1 MSGVTSTLQT
11 NATELVINK
20 DIEAS
25 KETAMP
31 EATFSTLSLVQSNHV
46 AQITLN
52 RPEARNALNR
62 LAYSELEQVF
72 RRVQSDKDVRC
83 VVLTGQDPAFCS
95 GDDVKELMTGDSVS
109 THPRLHAVR
118 PQITPAAAAIL
129 DCDRPVIAAV
139 NGAAVGWGMDLALM
153 ADFRIASEHAKFGE
167 LFVKRGLVSDVGG
180 LMRLPRLVG
189 PEKAAEL
196 LMTGDIISGEE
207 ALRIGLVLD
216 CVAHE
221 ALLER
226 AGTLARKIAENPP
239 MAVRYLK
246 EGLRRSFH
254 GDYHEMGTWVSQ
266 TLGILFQTEDHLEGV
281 ASFLEK
287 RAPDFVGR

>member
-72 RRVQSDKDVRC
+72 RRVQSDKDVRR

-266 TLGILFQTEDHLEGV
+266 TLGILFQTEDHREGV

>member
-11 NATELVINK
+11 NATELVINE

-221 ALLER
+221 VLLER

-266 TLGILFQTEDHLEGV
+266 TLGILFQTEDHREGV

>member
-1 MSGVTSTLQT
+1 MSGVTSSLQT

-266 TLGILFQTEDHLEGV
+266 TLGILFQTEDHREGV

>member
-11 NATELVINK
+11 NATELVINE

-129 DCDRPVIAAV
+129 DCDRPVIAAGH
-139 NGAAVGWGMDLALM
+139 GAAVGWGMDLALM

-266 TLGILFQTEDHLEGV
+266 TLGILFQTEDHREGV

>member
-1 MSGVTSTLQT
+1 MSGVTSALQT
-11 NATELVINK
+11 NATELVINE

-167 LFVKRGLVSDVGG
+167 LFVKRG
-180 LMRLPRLVG
+180 
-189 PEKAAEL
+189 
-196 LMTGDIISGEE
+196 
-207 ALRIGLVLD
+207 
-216 CVAHE
+216 
-221 ALLER
+221 
-226 AGTLARKIAENPP
+226 
-239 MAVRYLK
+239 
-246 EGLRRSFH
+246 
-254 GDYHEMGTWVSQ
+254 
-266 TLGILFQTEDHLEGV
+266 
-281 ASFLEK
+281 
-287 RAPDFVGR
+287 

>member
-11 NATELVINK
+11 NATELVINE

-196 LMTGDIISGEE
+196 LMTGDIVSGEE

-266 TLGILFQTEDHLEGV
+266 TLGILFQTEDHREGV